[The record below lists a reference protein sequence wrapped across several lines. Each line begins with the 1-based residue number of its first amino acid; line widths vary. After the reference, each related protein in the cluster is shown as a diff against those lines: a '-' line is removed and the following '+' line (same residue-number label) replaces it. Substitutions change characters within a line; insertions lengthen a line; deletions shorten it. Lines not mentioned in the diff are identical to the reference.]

1 MKALRFKLDIV
12 WLFALLASTFFA
24 YSIAKEFWVGVAG
37 VLGGIVVVLVGI
49 SRPLLLTMAWLVGM
63 PTLFVFGNE
72 VLASIPILNVDRAVY
87 LVVAGFFLARLIFR
101 PDSLQKPSA
110 AEKAMALYLA
120 IILVSWATT
129 VGEKPFR
136 ELREDIVLL
145 LEAFFMPY
153 TAFVLARNVDWTPA
167 LVKACLFALLFVA
180 AYQVMAGFAQY
191 LFDLYVFHPQRFNL
205 QHDDR
210 LTGSFVNS
218 LPYGIL
224 MSIFFFLILFLY
236 LYSKDPLLR
245 IALVGLG
252 VAVLLC
258 IVLSKGRGAWLGL
271 VVGCVY
277 VFLHCPRIRPVLG
290 PAAVVALLG
299 GPLVLPFVADLDALS
314 ARLTDAAPIFNRVAL
329 YATSIEMFKDRP
341 WFGFGFGMETFNN
354 YKGLYY
360 ESWAGV
366 PAQYAAV
373 VFVPHNEFL
382 RIMVMMG
389 LPGLLAYLLLLW
401 TLYRPLAV
409 AARRFAES
417 DPFTADLAVFLLAGF
432 LVILVNMMFLDM
444 MGVPPVLITSM
455 FLYGMG
461 IRLAELRA
469 DAEGAAEGTPE
480 GASGG
485 VPGRPEEDAVAAGA
499 GVRPT

>member
-1 MKALRFKLDIV
+1 MRAFRFRLDAV
-12 WLFALLASTFFA
+12 WLFTLLASSFFA
-24 YSIAKEFWVGVAG
+24 YSIAKEFWLGAIAVVGGTAVALIG
-37 VLGGIVVVLVGI
+37 M
-49 SRPLLLTMAWLVGM
+49 SRPLLLTMAWLIGM
-63 PTLFVFGNE
+63 PTVFVFGNE
-72 VLASIPILNVDRAVY
+72 ILASVPILNVDRALY

-101 PDSLQKPSA
+101 PSSVQRPSA
-110 AEKAMALYLA
+110 AEKAMVLYLA
-120 IILVSWATT
+120 IILLSWITT
-129 VGEKPFR
+129 LDDKPFR
-136 ELREDIVLL
+136 ELKEDIVLL

-167 LVKACLFALLFVA
+167 LVKTCLFALLFVA

-191 LFDLYVFHPQRFNL
+191 LFDLYIFHPQRFTL
-205 QHDDR
+205 QHTDR

-236 LYSKDPLLR
+236 LYSKDQLLK
-245 IALVGLG
+245 IGLMALA

-271 VVGCVY
+271 MVGCAY
-277 VFLHCPRIRPVLG
+277 VFLYCPRIRPVLG
-290 PAAVVALLG
+290 PATVVACLG
-299 GPLVLPFVADLDALS
+299 GPLLLPFVVDLSELS
-314 ARLTDAAPIFNRVAL
+314 SRLTDAAPIFNRVAL
-329 YATSIEMFKDRP
+329 YATSFEMIKDRP
-341 WFGFGFGMETFNN
+341 WFGFGFGMDTFNN
-354 YKGLYY
+354 YKSLYY
-360 ESWAGV
+360 ASWAGV

-382 RIMVMMG
+382 RIMVLMG
-389 LPGLLAYLLLLW
+389 IPGLLAYLLLLW

-409 AARRFAES
+409 AVKRFADS
-417 DPFTADLAVFLLAGF
+417 DTFTADLAVFLIAGF
-432 LVILVNMMFLDM
+432 LVVLVNMMFLDM

-469 DAEGAAEGTPE
+469 EAEGSRKQPN
-480 GASGG
+480 
-485 VPGRPEEDAVAAGA
+485 EDAPLVGVRPDHRP